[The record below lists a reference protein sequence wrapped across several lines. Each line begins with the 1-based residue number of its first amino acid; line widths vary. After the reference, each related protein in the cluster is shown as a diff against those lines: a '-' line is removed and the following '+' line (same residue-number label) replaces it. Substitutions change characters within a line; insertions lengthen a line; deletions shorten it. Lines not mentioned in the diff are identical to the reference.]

1 MIEFAWGLR
10 AGPLNERAEELMA
23 LPARLKELRM
33 KKGLSL
39 QELAEA
45 VGASKAHI
53 WDLEQ
58 GRAKNPTI
66 EILKS
71 LSTALGTTIADL
83 IGEDLSSSEPDS
95 EAMVM
100 FRDLKDLSADDRE
113 TIKIMMERLKKR
125 AE

>member
-1 MIEFAWGLR
+1 
-10 AGPLNERAEELMA
+10 MA
-23 LPARLKELRM
+23 LAAKLKELRL

-66 EILKS
+66 EMLKA
-71 LSTALGTTIADL
+71 LSSTLGTTIADL
-83 IGEDLSSSEPDS
+83 MGEDPSTTETDA
-95 EAMVM
+95 EALVM
-100 FRDLKDLSADDRE
+100 FRDLKDLSPDDRE
-113 TIKIMMERLKKR
+113 TIKIMMGRLKKKKT
-125 AE
+125 E